1 MFIKRILVDLDG
13 VLNEYGKEPY
23 NENFIPKIK
32 SCAKEFIQNLSELE
46 NPYLRGAP
54 LTGGLS
60 GYWKYR
66 VGDYRLLCE
75 IHDDKLLVLIVK
87 IGHRREVYN
96 G

>member
-1 MFIKRILVDLDG
+1 MKWTVDYTNTAKKQLKSLDKPVRERIK
-13 VLNEYGKEPY
+13 
-23 NENFIPKIK
+23 NFV
-32 SCAKEFIQNLSELE
+32 QNLSELE